1 MRIMNRIRITV
12 AAACLMAVS
21 ILASGQNSRGTENGQ
36 QKENQCQKEDWK
48 ERMKAE
54 KKTFFEQELMLSEEK
69 AEKFWKA
76 YDKISQKQWQANKAV
91 MDCRR
96 ALENACKTEG
106 ADYKTLLDNLMEA
119 EDKLSKTNSTAVEEL
134 RKRFG
139 DEMTA
144 KLLVAEERFRRN
156 QIHKLNRG
164 KGGPDVHRP
173 QKPRN

>member
-21 ILASGQNSRGTENGQ
+21 ILASGQNSRGTENVQ
-36 QKENQCQKEDWK
+36 ESQCQKEDWK
-48 ERMKAE
+48 ERMKVE

-96 ALENACKTEG
+96 ALENARKTEG

-164 KGGPDVHRP
+164 KGGPDVQRP

>member
-1 MRIMNRIRITV
+1 
-12 AAACLMAVS
+12 
-21 ILASGQNSRGTENGQ
+21 
-36 QKENQCQKEDWK
+36 
-48 ERMKAE
+48 
-54 KKTFFEQELMLSEEK
+54 
-69 AEKFWKA
+69 
-76 YDKISQKQWQANKAV
+76 
-91 MDCRR
+91 MDCRI
-96 ALENACKTEG
+96 ALEKARKTEG

-144 KLLVAEERFRRN
+144 KILVAEERFRRN

-164 KGGPDVHRP
+164 KGGPDVQRP

>member
-1 MRIMNRIRITV
+1 
-12 AAACLMAVS
+12 
-21 ILASGQNSRGTENGQ
+21 
-36 QKENQCQKEDWK
+36 
-48 ERMKAE
+48 MKAE

-119 EDKLSKTNSTAVEEL
+119 ENKLSKANNAAVEEL

-144 KLLVAEERFRRN
+144 KILVAEERFRRM
-156 QIHKLNRG
+156 QVWQLYPLHKA
-164 KGGPDVHRP
+164 P
-173 QKPRN
+173 QRLRQKKANAATK